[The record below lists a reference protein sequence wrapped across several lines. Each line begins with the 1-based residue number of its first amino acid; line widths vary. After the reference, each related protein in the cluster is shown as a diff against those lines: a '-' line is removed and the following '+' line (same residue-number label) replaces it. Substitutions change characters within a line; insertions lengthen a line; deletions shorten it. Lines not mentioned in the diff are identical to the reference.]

1 MTEQVL
7 SKQLS
12 VTATQVDMFRRLR
25 LSSLFA
31 LLQETAIEH
40 TILLGCPREKTL
52 DRGLL
57 WIVTHYC
64 LRIARLPLYD
74 EQLTLLT
81 WPGKTMHLLFPR
93 YWQILDAQ
101 GQPVLEASSLWVLMD
116 EKERRIAFPEHFDIT
131 IPGTETGK
139 EIPLPKRYKMGEMSR
154 DDSLVLP
161 PSLVDMTGPLNN
173 ARYIDIVQDVL
184 PFEFYEKQLREIS
197 VEYVNEVRL
206 GQTLD
211 IRYGLDEEKNT
222 VQVLGETDKT
232 VFRMHIFYT

>member
-40 TILLGCPREKTL
+40 TIQLGCPREKTL

-81 WPGKTMHLLFPR
+81 
-93 YWQILDAQ
+93 
-101 GQPVLEASSLWVLMD
+101 
-116 EKERRIAFPEHFDIT
+116 
-131 IPGTETGK
+131 
-139 EIPLPKRYKMGEMSR
+139 
-154 DDSLVLP
+154 
-161 PSLVDMTGPLNN
+161 
-173 ARYIDIVQDVL
+173 
-184 PFEFYEKQLREIS
+184 
-197 VEYVNEVRL
+197 
-206 GQTLD
+206 
-211 IRYGLDEEKNT
+211 
-222 VQVLGETDKT
+222 
-232 VFRMHIFYT
+232 